1 MVGTGFT
8 VVNIIDITP
17 VLKELQSLQKR
28 EYKQIYNCVLYI
40 ETSCFVVEIQ
50 PLVVHVR
57 EKEEEILYIGSP
69 GKVTLAGPERVR
81 SW

>member
-8 VVNIIDITP
+8 MVNVIDITP
-17 VLKELQSLQKR
+17 ALKELQSPQKR
-28 EYKQIYNCVLYI
+28 EYEQICNCVLYI

-57 EKEEEILYIGSP
+57 EK
-69 GKVTLAGPERVR
+69 
-81 SW
+81 